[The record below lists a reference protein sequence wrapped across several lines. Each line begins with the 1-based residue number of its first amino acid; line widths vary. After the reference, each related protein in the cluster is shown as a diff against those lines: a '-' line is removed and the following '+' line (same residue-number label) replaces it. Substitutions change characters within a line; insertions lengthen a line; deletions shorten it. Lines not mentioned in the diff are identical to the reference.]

1 MVKNNTNSVT
11 YRLRSFG
18 MALIV
23 ITLLIASS
31 SQALANSGPC
41 EVGKIGDRVWEDII
55 FNGIQD
61 EGEPGV
67 EGVTVNLY
75 NSCSNEKVATT
86 ITNET
91 GFYLF
96 EGVPGN
102 CQSYYIEFVL
112 PAGWRFTLAD
122 VGNYATDSDA
132 DPITGLTERT
142 NLEDCENDY
151 TWDAGLVRVT
161 TDIPEFPTIVLPM
174 AAIIGL
180 AFIFRRRNE

>member
-1 MVKNNTNSVT
+1 MVKNSVNSVT
-11 YRLRSFG
+11 YQVRSIG
-18 MALIV
+18 IVLIV

-31 SQALANSGPC
+31 SLALANSGPY
-41 EVGKIGDRVWEDII
+41 EFGKIGDRVWEDIN

-75 NSCSNEKVATT
+75 DCCTMILVATT
-86 ITNET
+86 TTDEN
-91 GFYLF
+91 GSYCF
-96 EGVPGN
+96 EDIPAN
-102 CQSYYIEFVL
+102 YQSYYIEFVL
-112 PAGWRFTLAD
+112 PAGWKFTLAD
-122 VGNYATDSDA
+122 IGHYATDSDA
-132 DPITGLTERT
+132 DPVTGLTVCT
-142 NLEDCENDY
+142 NLANGEEDY

-161 TDIPEFPTIVLPM
+161 NEIPEFPTIALPM

>member
-1 MVKNNTNSVT
+1 MIKNSVNSVT
-11 YRLRSFG
+11 YQVRSIG
-18 MALIV
+18 IVLTV

-31 SQALANSGPC
+31 SLALANSGPY
-41 EVGKIGDRVWEDII
+41 EFGKIGDRVWEDIN

-75 NSCSNEKVATT
+75 DCCTMILVATT
-86 ITNET
+86 TTDEN
-91 GFYLF
+91 GSYCF
-96 EGVPGN
+96 EDIPAN
-102 CQSYYIEFVL
+102 YQSYYIEFVL
-112 PAGWRFTLAD
+112 PAGWKFTTAD
-122 VGNYATDSDA
+122 VGNYDVDSDA
-132 DPITGLTERT
+132 DPVTGLTVCT
-142 NLEDCENDY
+142 NLANGEEDY

-161 TDIPEFPTIVLPM
+161 NEIPEFPTIALPM